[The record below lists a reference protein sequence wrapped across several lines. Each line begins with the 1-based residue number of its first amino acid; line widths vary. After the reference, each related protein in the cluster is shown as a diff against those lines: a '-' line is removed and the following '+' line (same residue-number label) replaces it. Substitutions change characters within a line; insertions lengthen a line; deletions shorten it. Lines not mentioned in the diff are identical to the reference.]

1 MASMFPSLEQFLGYD
16 PGSAK
21 SREIDD
27 PVDLAN
33 IIETEILKRRPE
45 VKHLTNGIHLD
56 IVQLVKDGRLDISG
70 SVKLHAAWVLG
81 R

>member
-1 MASMFPSLEQFLGYD
+1 MFLSLEQFLGYD
-16 PGSAK
+16 PGSIK
-21 SREIDD
+21 YGDRHD
-27 PVDLAN
+27 PGDLAN
-33 IIETEILKRRPE
+33 MIETNILKRRPE